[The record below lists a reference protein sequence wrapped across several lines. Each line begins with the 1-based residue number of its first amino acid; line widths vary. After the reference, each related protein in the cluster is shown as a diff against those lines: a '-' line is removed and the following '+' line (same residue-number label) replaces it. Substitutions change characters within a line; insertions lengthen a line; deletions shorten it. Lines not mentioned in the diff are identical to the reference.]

1 MAKIKSGD
9 GLAVGAVGVLRGH
22 HAAGRKLVTG
32 LVWGNHG
39 ATDIKPLF

>member
-9 GLAVGAVGVLRGH
+9 VLAVGAVGVRRDH

-32 LVWGNHG
+32 LVWGEHG
-39 ATDIKPLF
+39 AADIKPLF